1 MVELNTPEDAVLD
14 PLASASDAESPT
26 CDSVS
31 RRATK
36 VDIERRRARISEL
49 LGRGLSGEA
58 IVRRIATEDGIGER
72 QARADVAAV
81 RKEWAA
87 AFATEEPHRR
97 AQLLAYLD
105 AVAAAAFEDRAWG
118 ACVAAAREMA
128 RVLGLDRMTV
138 KVEGP
143 VDVRAM
149 SPAEREAEI
158 AELLKRREAHLRAQA
173 GRS

>member
-1 MVELNTPEDAVLD
+1 MAELSAPEDAVLD
-14 PLASASDAESPT
+14 PPASASDAGSPT

-36 VDIERRRARISEL
+36 VDLERRRARISEL

-72 QARADVAAV
+72 QARADVSAV

-105 AVAAAAFEDRAWG
+105 SVAAAAFEDRAWG

-143 VDVRAM
+143 IDVRAM